1 MNKDNNRGV
10 RPKKGGASS
19 LSRPAA
25 YANSTGQSPPPT
37 EASKLPEPSALRGW
51 IARRLLGWFTRSQ
64 RRLPWRRDRDPYRI
78 WVSEVM
84 LQQTQ
89 VATVIPYFERFIQAF
104 PTLSALAVA
113 YPTDET
119 WTLVER
125 WVTDAAEKGQRFGV
139 GDLLIAALAA
149 ERNALVWSLD
159 GDFERMERMK
169 LIQLYG

>member
-1 MNKDNNRGV
+1 MVIVDTSVWITVLRSASAPEAALLAQLIDADAVVLPLPV
-10 RPKKGGASS
+10 RLELLAGA
-19 LSRPAA
+19 
-25 YANSTGQSPPPT
+25 
-37 EASKLPEPSALRGW
+37 AS
-51 IARRLLGWFTRSQ
+51 
-64 RRLPWRRDRDPYRI
+64 RDRAKLK
-78 WVSEVM
+78 S
-84 LQQTQ
+84 
-89 VATVIPYFERFIQAF
+89 
-104 PTLSALAVA
+104 TLSALAVA

-149 ERNALVWSLD
+149 ERNVLVWSLD